1 MFDGGS
7 GDDAAMPVMIV
18 IAIITAKK
26 QYNIMASIIEKVVSF
41 SHAVF
46 DKEPGAQRLVARML
60 AEKVVLK
67 MIQHVEAIQLQQQS
81 LLATVAEVVD
91 QSSGSCIHA
100 KTLMGQTVQV
110 DGIDANT
117 TIEQVKEG
125 IQHKE
130 GIPAEMQQVLDAGKQ
145 LEHGRTCGDY
155 NIQGG
160 TELHMVPNLRGG
172 TYDSISGRQGFK
184 VVANKIVFD
193 DGNEWKFDGSP
204 ESLQRYS
211 DHEQKLV
218 SFASKA
224 EMLSY
229 LESCRMEEL
238 LRRLELVQSRGREV
252 AKEAALCLCL
262 SRKASQNQKTEKVAD
277 EFPPEDPQLDDA
289 LLERMLRRQEEL
301 RFAPETLERMRA
313 CTASGGEWLDVVRDL
328 QREVAIESGFRSAVG
343 ISTAA
348 RRMQTA
354 HTVAPKLAKLSVYAR
369 ANLAEDGF
377 LKPGQ
382 PLPDVALVDLDGQSK
397 RLKAHATDV
406 WPIDGPQVLEP
417 QSTMQRLQTALE
429 FQRKCKLT
437 WTMAVDGIEDAFLH
451 SFAPW
456 PFRFYVFRG
465 DRLEFKSAPVD
476 GTHSFD
482 EVEEAIRKFE
492 AELSG

>member
-1 MFDGGS
+1 MGLDIEALRASLQHKPFH
-7 GDDAAMPVMIV
+7 
-18 IAIITAKK
+18 AK
-26 QYNIMASIIEKVVSF
+26 
-41 SHAVF
+41 
-46 DKEPGAQRLVARML
+46 
-60 AEKVVLK
+60 EKVVLK

-130 GIPAEMQQVLDAGKQ
+130 GIPAEMQQVLYAGKQ
-145 LEHGRTCGDY
+145 LEHIR
-155 NIQGG
+155 GG

-193 DGNEWKFDGSP
+193 DGNEWNFDGSP

-252 AKEAALCLCL
+252 AKEAALCL
-262 SRKASQNQKTEKVAD
+262 SRKASQKTEKVAD

-397 RLKAHATDV
+397 RLKDFCG
-406 WPIDGPQVLEP
+406 D
-417 QSTMQRLQTALE
+417 
-429 FQRKCKLT
+429 LT
-437 WTMAVDGIEDAFLH
+437 VVCAGSWT
-451 SFAPW
+451 
-456 PFRFYVFRG
+456 
-465 DRLEFKSAPVD
+465 
-476 GTHSFD
+476 
-482 EVEEAIRKFE
+482 
-492 AELSG
+492 